1 MLAKNYIFDP
11 TMGRIRLNKTD
22 QQGLILKEGLV
33 DYSPDFQTFWSKPLC
48 MKIKKKV
55 ENCGSFMSFMF
66 K

>member
-33 DYSPDFQTFWSKPLC
+33 DYSPDFQTF
-48 MKIKKKV
+48 
-55 ENCGSFMSFMF
+55 
-66 K
+66 